1 MMKKTEKEDFPRVKI
16 GAIVFMFY
24 ILSFLGSNALAVP
37 AGQIV
42 TWEGGGQGTVKF
54 DGEEHSEK
62 GYKCEACYPS
72 FFEKKKGSAKIL

>member
-1 MMKKTEKEDFPRVKI
+1 MMMKKTEKEDFPRVKI

-42 TWEGGGQGTVKF
+42 TWEGGGR
-54 DGEEHSEK
+54 H
-62 GYKCEACYPS
+62 C
-72 FFEKKKGSAKIL
+72 KI